1 MATGP
6 LFRAIQPIEINCII
20 SEVKT
25 VNGIGP
31 TRQLDMELL
40 LYTPLGETHIKD
52 DSYYIQNDVAYV
64 C

>member
-1 MATGP
+1 
-6 LFRAIQPIEINCII
+6 
-20 SEVKT
+20 
-25 VNGIGP
+25 
-31 TRQLDMELL
+31 MELP